1 MRDAF
6 GGAFMIK
13 LFLVFIIIYVSFTA
27 LALNYAKAFKV
38 KNKIVEYIES
48 HEEVNISRM
57 SAEELMSMENFFE
70 KEIRNGMNYTG
81 NASCGKSSNEVYCK
95 DGIKIERIG
104 TGSNAIGEYYRV
116 TTYFGW
122 NIHFFNVI
130 RSLNGNNSD
139 KEDVIGTWKISGETR
154 LIVHDN

>member
-57 SAEELMSMENFFE
+57 SAEELMSMEKFFE

-81 NASCGKSSNEVYCK
+81 NASCGNPLPESVQKQIPAASSRSFQPFKRFLSKSLGNE
-95 DGIKIERIG
+95 
-104 TGSNAIGEYYRV
+104 
-116 TTYFGW
+116 
-122 NIHFFNVI
+122 
-130 RSLNGNNSD
+130 
-139 KEDVIGTWKISGETR
+139 
-154 LIVHDN
+154 